1 MTNNSGDP
9 SARRPLKCPHGRTSA
24 KCPKCWDE
32 GDALNSALRTR
43 TKPLR
48 LRIEPSGPT
57 GPHWLTLLCLCG
69 WLRGV
74 VNVEGMAL

>member
-1 MTNNSGDP
+1 MTNDSGDP
-9 SARRPLKCPHGRTSA
+9 SARRPSDSDRAWFQNWEEKRRAVLAMKRP
-24 KCPKCWDE
+24 
-32 GDALNSALRTR
+32 

-74 VNVEGMAL
+74 VDVEGMAL